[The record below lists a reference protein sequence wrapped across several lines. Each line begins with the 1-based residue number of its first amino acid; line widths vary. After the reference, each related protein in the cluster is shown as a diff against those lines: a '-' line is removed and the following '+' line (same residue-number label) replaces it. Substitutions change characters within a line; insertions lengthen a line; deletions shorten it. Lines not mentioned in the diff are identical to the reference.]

1 MHRARGQDPPRAD
14 QRSSSGG
21 RMTSQLLAQLA
32 IFVISAFLG
41 FELISR
47 VPNLLHTP
55 LMSATNAIHGIVLV
69 GAIIA
74 LASASDGFTATV
86 GLIAVVFGAMNV
98 VGGFW
103 VTTRMLGM
111 FGPPKKRVKKREE
124 WPLQVA
130 PFLAYLA
137 AAALFIYGIRRL
149 RTPETA
155 RSGNTLAAVGM
166 VIALVATIFVADIDR
181 VLGAL
186 EIGAG
191 VLVGSM
197 IGAVAA
203 QRVQMT
209 AMPQMV
215 AAFNGVG
222 GAAAALV
229 AVSEFYRVEAL
240 GVVQETLV
248 SAITVLLSVII
259 GTISFSG
266 SIIAFVK
273 LQELALGGSVTF
285 PLQQVVNALIA
296 LSILLLSANIVADG
310 AILPFLSPLASLYV
324 ILGAALLLG
333 VLFVIP
339 IGGAGMSIV
348 ISLLNAFT
356 GLAAAAS
363 GFVLSNYALIISGTL
378 VGASGTILTRLM
390 SGALGRPLGKIIFAG
405 IAASGT
411 SSGGQQQDREVNDA
425 SASEV
430 GEYLADD
437 AEKVI
442 VVPGYGLAVAQ
453 AQQAMRDLVETLES
467 EGKEVLFGIHPVA
480 GRMPG
485 HMNVLLTEVGIP
497 YEKLYDLED
506 INPEFE
512 ETDAAIIVGANDVVN
527 PAANDPEQD
536 SPISGMPILNVEAA
550 DRVIFI
556 KRSLSPGFA
565 GVDNPLFYDTEKTMM
580 LFSDAKQGL
589 QDLNEAVKNG

>member
-1 MHRARGQDPPRAD
+1 M
-14 QRSSSGG
+14 
-21 RMTSQLLAQLA
+21 
-32 IFVISAFLG
+32 
-41 FELISR
+41 
-47 VPNLLHTP
+47 
-55 LMSATNAIHGIVLV
+55 
-69 GAIIA
+69 
-74 LASASDGFTATV
+74 
-86 GLIAVVFGAMNV
+86 
-98 VGGFW
+98 
-103 VTTRMLGM
+103 
-111 FGPPKKRVKKREE
+111 
-124 WPLQVA
+124 QVA
-130 PFLAYLA
+130 TFIAYLV

-155 RSGNTLAAVGM
+155 RSGNTLAAIGM
-166 VIALVATIFVADIDR
+166 VIALIATVFVADIDN
-181 VLGAL
+181 VLSAG
-186 EIGAG
+186 EISVG
-191 VLVGSM
+191 VLVGSV

-222 GAAAALV
+222 GGAAALI

-240 GVVQETLV
+240 GQGQETLV
-248 SAITVLLSVII
+248 AVIAVLLSVVI
-259 GTISFSG
+259 GTVSFAG
-266 SIIAFVK
+266 SIIAFTK
-273 LQELALGGSVTF
+273 LQELALTGSVTF
-285 PLQQVVNALIA
+285 PLQQVVNAAIFLG
-296 LSILLLSANIVADG
+296 ILLLSVNILAGGLV
-310 AILPFLSPLASLYV
+310 LSPLVSLYL
-324 ILGAALLLG
+324 ILGASLLLG

-339 IGGAGMSIV
+339 IGGADMPIV

-390 SGALGRPLGKIIFAG
+390 SSALGRPLGKIIFAG
-405 IAASGT
+405 IAASG
-411 SSGGQQQDREVNDA
+411 SSQSEQQEDREVNDT
-425 SASEV
+425 SAEEV
-430 GEYLADD
+430 GEYLADE
-437 AEKVI
+437 AEKVVI
-442 VVPGYGLAVAQ
+442 VPGYGLAVAQ

-512 ETDAAIIVGANDVVN
+512 DADAAIIVGANDVVN
-527 PAANDPEQD
+527 PSANDPEVE
-536 SPISGMPILNVEAA
+536 SPISGMPVLTVENAEH
-550 DRVIFI
+550 VIFI

-565 GVDNPLFYDTEKTMM
+565 GVDNPLFYDTDKTMM
-580 LFSDAKQGL
+580 LFADAKQGL

>member
-1 MHRARGQDPPRAD
+1 
-14 QRSSSGG
+14 
-21 RMTSQLLAQLA
+21 
-32 IFVISAFLG
+32 
-41 FELISR
+41 
-47 VPNLLHTP
+47 
-55 LMSATNAIHGIVLV
+55 
-69 GAIIA
+69 
-74 LASASDGFTATV
+74 
-86 GLIAVVFGAMNV
+86 
-98 VGGFW
+98 
-103 VTTRMLGM
+103 
-111 FGPPKKRVKKREE
+111 
-124 WPLQVA
+124 LQVA

-155 RSGNTLAAVGM
+155 RSGNTLAAIGM
-166 VIALVATIFVADIDR
+166 VIALVATIFVADIDK
-181 VLGAL
+181 VLSAG
-186 EIGAG
+186 EIGVG
-191 VLVGSM
+191 VLVGAVV
-197 IGAVAA
+197 GAVAA

-222 GAAAALV
+222 GGAAALI

-240 GVVQETLV
+240 GQGQETLV
-248 SAITVLLSVII
+248 AAIAVLFSVII
-259 GTISFSG
+259 GTVSFAG
-266 SIIAFVK
+266 SIIAFTK
-273 LQELALGGSVTF
+273 LQELALTGSVTF
-285 PLQQVVNALIA
+285 PLQQVVNAAIFLG
-296 LSILLLSANIVADG
+296 ILLLSANILAGGLV
-310 AILPFLSPLASLYV
+310 LSPLVSLYLV
-324 ILGAALLLG
+324 LGASLLLG

-339 IGGAGMSIV
+339 IGGADMPIV

-390 SGALGRPLGKIIFAG
+390 SSALGRPLGKIIFAG
-405 IAASGT
+405 IAAAGS
-411 SSGGQQQDREVNDA
+411 SSGEQQEDREVNDA

-430 GEYLADD
+430 GEYLADET
-437 AEKVI
+437 EKVVI
-442 VVPGYGLAVAQ
+442 VPGYGLAVAQ

-506 INPEFE
+506 INPEFDDA
-512 ETDAAIIVGANDVVN
+512 DAAIIVGANDVVN
-527 PAANDPEQD
+527 PSANDPEVE
-536 SPISGMPILNVEAA
+536 SPISGMPVLAVENAGH
-550 DRVIFI
+550 VIFI

>member
-1 MHRARGQDPPRAD
+1 M
-14 QRSSSGG
+14 
-21 RMTSQLLAQLA
+21 
-32 IFVISAFLG
+32 
-41 FELISR
+41 
-47 VPNLLHTP
+47 
-55 LMSATNAIHGIVLV
+55 
-69 GAIIA
+69 
-74 LASASDGFTATV
+74 
-86 GLIAVVFGAMNV
+86 
-98 VGGFW
+98 
-103 VTTRMLGM
+103 
-111 FGPPKKRVKKREE
+111 
-124 WPLQVA
+124 
-130 PFLAYLA
+130 AYLA

-166 VIALVATIFVADIDR
+166 VIALIATIFVADIDQ
-181 VLGAL
+181 VLSAG
-186 EIGAG
+186 EIVGG
-191 VLVGSM
+191 VLVGSVV
-197 IGAVAA
+197 GAVAA
-203 QRVQMT
+203 QRVHMT

-222 GAAAALV
+222 GGAAALI

-240 GVVQETLV
+240 GQGQETLV
-248 SAITVLLSVII
+248 SSIAVLFSVII
-259 GTISFSG
+259 GTVSFAG
-266 SIIAFVK
+266 SIIAFTK
-273 LQELALGGSVTF
+273 LQELALTGSVTF
-285 PLQQVVNALIA
+285 PLQQVVNAAIFLG
-296 LSILLLSANIVADG
+296 ILLLSANILAGGFV
-310 AILPFLSPLASLYV
+310 LSPLVSVYL
-324 ILGAALLLG
+324 ILGASLLLG

-339 IGGAGMSIV
+339 IGGADMPIV

-405 IAASGT
+405 IAATGS
-411 SSGGQQQDREVNDA
+411 SSGEQQEDREVNDS

-430 GEYLADD
+430 GEYLADE
-437 AEKVI
+437 AEKVVI
-442 VVPGYGLAVAQ
+442 VPGYGLAVAQ

-506 INPEFE
+506 INPEFDDA
-512 ETDAAIIVGANDVVN
+512 DAAIIVGANDVVN
-527 PAANDPEQD
+527 PSANDPEVE
-536 SPISGMPILNVEAA
+536 SPISGMPVLTVENAEH
-550 DRVIFI
+550 VIFI

-589 QDLNEAVKNG
+589 QDLNEAVKNS

>member
-1 MHRARGQDPPRAD
+1 
-14 QRSSSGG
+14 
-21 RMTSQLLAQLA
+21 
-32 IFVISAFLG
+32 V
-41 FELISR
+41 
-47 VPNLLHTP
+47 
-55 LMSATNAIHGIVLV
+55 
-69 GAIIA
+69 
-74 LASASDGFTATV
+74 
-86 GLIAVVFGAMNV
+86 
-98 VGGFW
+98 
-103 VTTRMLGM
+103 
-111 FGPPKKRVKKREE
+111 
-124 WPLQVA
+124 QVWT
-130 PFLAYLA
+130 FLAYLV
-137 AAALFIYGIRRL
+137 AAALFITGIRRL
-149 RTPETA
+149 RRPETA
-155 RSGNTLAAVGM
+155 RSGNTIAAVGM
-166 VIALVATIFVADIDR
+166 VIALVATIFVANIDQ
-181 VLGAL
+181 AL
-186 EIGAG
+186 STVEIGVG
-191 VLVGSM
+191 VLVGSV

-222 GAAAALV
+222 GAAAALI

-240 GVVQETLV
+240 GSGQEPLV
-248 SAITVLLSVII
+248 SAIAVLLSVVI

-296 LSILLLSANIVADG
+296 LSILVLAANIVTDG
-310 AILPFLSPLASLYV
+310 AVLPFLSPLISLYV
-324 ILGAALLLG
+324 IIGAALLLG

-339 IGGAGMSIV
+339 IGGADMPIV

-356 GLAAAAS
+356 GIAAAAS
-363 GFVLSNYALIISGTL
+363 GFVLDNYALIISGTL
-378 VGASGTILTRLM
+378 VGASGTILTQNM
-390 SGALGRPLGKIIFAG
+390 SSALGRPLGKIIFAG

-411 SSGGQQQDREVNDA
+411 SKGGDQEDKEVNDA
-425 SASEV
+425 SPEEV
-430 GEYLADD
+430 GEFLSDE
-437 AEKVI
+437 AEKVVI
-442 VVPGYGLAVAQ
+442 VPGYGLAVAQ
-453 AQQAMRDLVETLES
+453 AQGAIRELTDALES

-485 HMNVLLTEVGIP
+485 HMNVLLTEAGIP

-512 ETDAAIIVGANDVVN
+512 DADAAIIVGANDVVN

-536 SPISGMPILNVEAA
+536 SPISGMPVLNVEAA

-589 QDLNEAVKNG
+589 QDVISAMKSS

>member
-1 MHRARGQDPPRAD
+1 M
-14 QRSSSGG
+14 
-21 RMTSQLLAQLA
+21 
-32 IFVISAFLG
+32 
-41 FELISR
+41 
-47 VPNLLHTP
+47 
-55 LMSATNAIHGIVLV
+55 
-69 GAIIA
+69 
-74 LASASDGFTATV
+74 
-86 GLIAVVFGAMNV
+86 
-98 VGGFW
+98 
-103 VTTRMLGM
+103 
-111 FGPPKKRVKKREE
+111 
-124 WPLQVA
+124 QVA

-166 VIALVATIFVADIDR
+166 VIALIATIFVADIDN
-181 VLGAL
+181 VLSVGQ
-186 EIGAG
+186 ISVG
-191 VLVGSM
+191 VLVGSVL
-197 IGAVAA
+197 GAIAA

-222 GAAAALV
+222 GGAAALV

-240 GVVQETLV
+240 GQGQETLV
-248 SAITVLLSVII
+248 SAVAVLLSVII
-259 GTISFSG
+259 GTVSFAG
-266 SIIAFVK
+266 SIIAFIK
-273 LQELALGGSVTF
+273 LQELALTGSVTF
-285 PLQQVVNALIA
+285 PLQQVVNAVIFLG
-296 LSILLLSANIVADG
+296 ILLLSANVLAG
-310 AILPFLSPLASLYV
+310 GLLLSPLISLYL
-324 ILGAALLLG
+324 ILGASLLLG

-339 IGGAGMSIV
+339 IGGADMPIV

-405 IAASGT
+405 IAASG
-411 SSGGQQQDREVNDA
+411 GGGSEQQEDREVNDK
-425 SASEV
+425 SAGEV
-430 GEYLADD
+430 GEYLADE
-437 AEKVI
+437 AEKVVI
-442 VVPGYGLAVAQ
+442 VPGYGLAVAQ
-453 AQQAMRDLVETLES
+453 AQQALRDLVETLES

-506 INPEFE
+506 INPEFDDA
-512 ETDAAIIVGANDVVN
+512 DAAIIVGANDVVN
-527 PAANDPEQD
+527 PSANDPEVE
-536 SPISGMPILNVEAA
+536 SPISGMPVLNVENAEH
-550 DRVIFI
+550 VIFI

-565 GVDNPLFYDTEKTMM
+565 GVDNPLFYDTDKTMM

>member
-1 MHRARGQDPPRAD
+1 M
-14 QRSSSGG
+14 
-21 RMTSQLLAQLA
+21 
-32 IFVISAFLG
+32 
-41 FELISR
+41 
-47 VPNLLHTP
+47 
-55 LMSATNAIHGIVLV
+55 
-69 GAIIA
+69 
-74 LASASDGFTATV
+74 
-86 GLIAVVFGAMNV
+86 
-98 VGGFW
+98 
-103 VTTRMLGM
+103 
-111 FGPPKKRVKKREE
+111 
-124 WPLQVA
+124 QVA
-130 PFLAYLA
+130 TFIAYLV

-155 RSGNTLAAVGM
+155 RSGNTLAAIGM
-166 VIALVATIFVADIDR
+166 VIALIATVFVADIDN
-181 VLGAL
+181 VLSAG
-186 EIGAG
+186 EISVG
-191 VLVGSM
+191 VLVGSV

-222 GAAAALV
+222 GGAAALI

-240 GVVQETLV
+240 GQGQETLV
-248 SAITVLLSVII
+248 AVIAVLLSVVI
-259 GTISFSG
+259 GTVSFAG
-266 SIIAFVK
+266 SIIAFTK
-273 LQELALGGSVTF
+273 LQELALTGSVTF
-285 PLQQVVNALIA
+285 PLQQVVNAAIFLG
-296 LSILLLSANIVADG
+296 ILLLSVNILAGGLV
-310 AILPFLSPLASLYV
+310 LSPLVSLYL
-324 ILGAALLLG
+324 ILGASLLLG

-339 IGGAGMSIV
+339 IGGADMPIV

-390 SGALGRPLGKIIFAG
+390 SSALGRPLGKIIFAG
-405 IAASGT
+405 IAASGG
-411 SSGGQQQDREVNDA
+411 SQSEQQEEREVNDT
-425 SASEV
+425 SAEEV
-430 GEYLADD
+430 GEYLADE
-437 AEKVI
+437 AEKVVI
-442 VVPGYGLAVAQ
+442 VPGYGLAVAQ

-512 ETDAAIIVGANDVVN
+512 DADAAIIVGANDVVN
-527 PAANDPEQD
+527 PSANDPEVE
-536 SPISGMPILNVEAA
+536 SPISGMPVLTVENAEH
-550 DRVIFI
+550 VIFI

-565 GVDNPLFYDTEKTMM
+565 GVDNPLFYDTDKTMM
-580 LFSDAKQGL
+580 LFADAKQGL

>member
-1 MHRARGQDPPRAD
+1 
-14 QRSSSGG
+14 
-21 RMTSQLLAQLA
+21 
-32 IFVISAFLG
+32 
-41 FELISR
+41 
-47 VPNLLHTP
+47 
-55 LMSATNAIHGIVLV
+55 
-69 GAIIA
+69 
-74 LASASDGFTATV
+74 
-86 GLIAVVFGAMNV
+86 
-98 VGGFW
+98 
-103 VTTRMLGM
+103 
-111 FGPPKKRVKKREE
+111 
-124 WPLQVA
+124 LQVA
-130 PFLAYLA
+130 PFIAYLA

-166 VIALVATIFVADIDR
+166 VIALIATIFVADIDN
-181 VLGAL
+181 VLSVGQ
-186 EIGAG
+186 ISVG
-191 VLVGSM
+191 VLIGSVL
-197 IGAVAA
+197 GAVAA

-222 GAAAALV
+222 GGAAALV

-240 GVVQETLV
+240 GQGHETLV
-248 SAITVLLSVII
+248 SAIAVLLSVII
-259 GTISFSG
+259 GTVSFAG
-266 SIIAFVK
+266 STIAFIK
-273 LQELALGGSVTF
+273 LQELALTGSVTF
-285 PLQQVVNALIA
+285 PLQQVVNAAIFLG
-296 LSILLLSANIVADG
+296 ILLLSANILAGGLV
-310 AILPFLSPLASLYV
+310 LSPLVSLYL
-324 ILGAALLLG
+324 ILGASLLLG

-339 IGGAGMSIV
+339 IGGADMPIV

-405 IAASGT
+405 LAASG
-411 SSGGQQQDREVNDA
+411 GGESEQQEDREVNDK
-425 SASEV
+425 SAGEV
-430 GEYLADD
+430 GEYLADE
-437 AEKVI
+437 AEKVVI
-442 VVPGYGLAVAQ
+442 VPGYGLAVAQ

-506 INPEFE
+506 INPEFDDA
-512 ETDAAIIVGANDVVN
+512 DAAIIVGANDVVN
-527 PAANDPEQD
+527 PSANDPEVE
-536 SPISGMPILNVEAA
+536 SPISGMPVLTVENAEH
-550 DRVIFI
+550 VIFI

>member
-1 MHRARGQDPPRAD
+1 MQ
-14 QRSSSGG
+14 
-21 RMTSQLLAQLA
+21 
-32 IFVISAFLG
+32 
-41 FELISR
+41 
-47 VPNLLHTP
+47 
-55 LMSATNAIHGIVLV
+55 V
-69 GAIIA
+69 GTFI
-74 LASASDGFTATV
+74 
-86 GLIAVVFGAMNV
+86 
-98 VGGFW
+98 
-103 VTTRMLGM
+103 
-111 FGPPKKRVKKREE
+111 
-124 WPLQVA
+124 
-130 PFLAYLA
+130 AYLV

-155 RSGNTLAAVGM
+155 RSGNTLAAIGM
-166 VIALVATIFVADIDR
+166 VIALIATVFVADIDN
-181 VLGAL
+181 VLSVGQ
-186 EIGAG
+186 ISIG
-191 VLVGSM
+191 VLVGSV

-222 GAAAALV
+222 GGAAALI

-240 GVVQETLV
+240 GHGQETLV
-248 SAITVLLSVII
+248 AAIAVLLSVII
-259 GTISFSG
+259 GTVSFAG
-266 SIIAFVK
+266 SIIAFTK
-273 LQELALGGSVTF
+273 LQELALTGSVTF
-285 PLQQVVNALIA
+285 PLQQVVNAAIFLG
-296 LSILLLSANIVADG
+296 ILLLSVNILAGGLV
-310 AILPFLSPLASLYV
+310 LSPLVSLYL
-324 ILGAALLLG
+324 ILGASLLLG

-339 IGGAGMSIV
+339 IGGADMPIV

-390 SGALGRPLGKIIFAG
+390 SSALGRPLGKIIFAG
-405 IAASGT
+405 IAASG
-411 SSGGQQQDREVNDA
+411 SSQSGQQEDREVNDA

-437 AEKVI
+437 VEKVVI
-442 VVPGYGLAVAQ
+442 VPGYGLAVAQ

-506 INPEFE
+506 INPEFDDA
-512 ETDAAIIVGANDVVN
+512 DAAIIVGANDVVN
-527 PAANDPEQD
+527 PSANDPEVE
-536 SPISGMPILNVEAA
+536 SPISGMPVLAVENAEH
-550 DRVIFI
+550 VIFI

-589 QDLNEAVKNG
+589 QDVNEAVKNS

>member
-1 MHRARGQDPPRAD
+1 
-14 QRSSSGG
+14 
-21 RMTSQLLAQLA
+21 
-32 IFVISAFLG
+32 
-41 FELISR
+41 
-47 VPNLLHTP
+47 
-55 LMSATNAIHGIVLV
+55 
-69 GAIIA
+69 
-74 LASASDGFTATV
+74 
-86 GLIAVVFGAMNV
+86 
-98 VGGFW
+98 
-103 VTTRMLGM
+103 
-111 FGPPKKRVKKREE
+111 
-124 WPLQVA
+124 LQVA

-155 RSGNTLAAVGM
+155 RSGNTIAAIGM
-166 VIALVATIFVADIDR
+166 VIALIATIFVADIDR
-181 VLGAL
+181 ILSAS

-191 VLVGSM
+191 VLVGSVL
-197 IGAVAA
+197 GAVAA
-203 QRVQMT
+203 QRVHMT

-222 GAAAALV
+222 GGAAALV

-240 GVVQETLV
+240 GQGQETLV
-248 SAITVLLSVII
+248 SAVAVLFSVII
-259 GTISFSG
+259 GTVSFAG
-266 SIIAFVK
+266 SIIAFIK
-273 LQELALGGSVTF
+273 LQELALTGSVTF
-285 PLQQVVNALIA
+285 PLQQVVNAAIFLG
-296 LSILLLSANIVADG
+296 ILLLSANILAGGLV
-310 AILPFLSPLASLYV
+310 LSPLVSLYL
-324 ILGAALLLG
+324 ILGASLLLG

-339 IGGAGMSIV
+339 IGGADMPIV

-405 IAASGT
+405 IAASG
-411 SSGGQQQDREVNDA
+411 GGGSELQEDREVNDA
-425 SASEV
+425 SAEEV
-430 GEYLADD
+430 GEYLSDE
-437 AEKVI
+437 AEKVVI
-442 VVPGYGLAVAQ
+442 VPGYGLAVAQ

-506 INPEFE
+506 INPEFDDA
-512 ETDAAIIVGANDVVN
+512 DAAIIVGANDVVN
-527 PAANDPEQD
+527 PSANDPEVQ
-536 SPISGMPILNVEAA
+536 SPISGMPVLTVENAEH
-550 DRVIFI
+550 VIFI

-580 LFSDAKQGL
+580 LFSDAKHGL
-589 QDLNEAVKNG
+589 QNLNEAVKKG

>member
-1 MHRARGQDPPRAD
+1 
-14 QRSSSGG
+14 
-21 RMTSQLLAQLA
+21 
-32 IFVISAFLG
+32 
-41 FELISR
+41 
-47 VPNLLHTP
+47 
-55 LMSATNAIHGIVLV
+55 
-69 GAIIA
+69 
-74 LASASDGFTATV
+74 
-86 GLIAVVFGAMNV
+86 
-98 VGGFW
+98 
-103 VTTRMLGM
+103 
-111 FGPPKKRVKKREE
+111 
-124 WPLQVA
+124 LQVA

-155 RSGNTLAAVGM
+155 RSGNTLAAIGM
-166 VIALVATIFVADIDR
+166 VIALIATIFVADIDK
-181 VLGAL
+181 VLNAA

-191 VLVGSM
+191 VLVGAV

-203 QRVQMT
+203 QRVHMT

-222 GAAAALV
+222 GGAAALV

-240 GVVQETLV
+240 GQGQETLV
-248 SAITVLLSVII
+248 SAIAVLLSVVI
-259 GTISFSG
+259 GTVSFAG
-266 SIIAFVK
+266 SIIAFIK
-273 LQELALGGSVTF
+273 LQELALTGSVTF
-285 PLQQVVNALIA
+285 PLQQVVNAAIFVG
-296 LSILLLSANIVADG
+296 ILLLSANILAGGFV
-310 AILPFLSPLASLYV
+310 LSPLVSLYL
-324 ILGAALLLG
+324 ILGASLLLG

-339 IGGAGMSIV
+339 IGGADMPIV

-405 IAASGT
+405 IAAAGSR
-411 SSGGQQQDREVNDA
+411 SSEQQEDREVNDR

-430 GEYLADD
+430 GEYLADE
-437 AEKVI
+437 AEKVVI
-442 VVPGYGLAVAQ
+442 VPGYGLAVAQ

-506 INPEFE
+506 INPEFDDA
-512 ETDAAIIVGANDVVN
+512 DAAIIVGANDVVN
-527 PAANDPEQD
+527 PSANDPEVE
-536 SPISGMPILNVEAA
+536 SPISGMPVLTVENAEH
-550 DRVIFI
+550 VIFI

-589 QDLNEAVKNG
+589 QDLNEAIKNS